1 MVSEISI
8 TLPRGWT
15 IKTIE
20 PQHVVRDHNK
30 LLLDIR
36 SITIDVRVSVWFT
49 VIYFVLIKY

>member
-36 SITIDVRVSVWFT
+36 SITIDVRVSV
-49 VIYFVLIKY
+49 